1 MLQPGPT
8 RCELVDRLASL
19 APTSVLQ
26 VGGDPRWLVADLVT
40 NERFTLGVDVRLD
53 AVELARSMHRSVA
66 FAHLTPM
73 AMQLD
78 RRFDLV
84 IVGRLERGP
93 AGHQRAVVHS
103 CVQHCA
109 PGGYVAFV
117 HSARNSID
125 SMQSTD
131 HAAQAI
137 VHEFGLAPIEPHL
150 VSNEGLSIYRRSERF
165 TVHDLLFEARSTIE
179 RISACTLQERLGSND
194 PPLVLDTRTQT
205 DRARFGVIGS
215 SIHVPRTV
223 LEWHLDP
230 ANGYLHP
237 AIRSFDQPLVV
248 VCNGGYSSSL
258 AAANL
263 VRIGYT
269 AVADLIGGHHAWCE
283 AALPVERADH
293 SHLDF

>member
-1 MLQPGPT
+1 M
-8 RCELVDRLASL
+8 
-19 APTSVLQ
+19 
-26 VGGDPRWLVADLVT
+26 ADLAT
-40 NERFTLGVDVRLD
+40 NDRVTLGVDVDLG
-53 AVELARSMHRSVA
+53 AVQRARSMHRSVP
-66 FAHLTPM
+66 FAHLTPL

-84 IVGRLERGP
+84 IFGNFQRSP
-93 AGHQRAVVHS
+93 AGRQRAVVHS
-103 CVQHCA
+103 GVQHCA
-109 PGGYVAFV
+109 PGGHVAFV
-117 HSARNSID
+117 HSVGH
-125 SMQSTD
+125 STD
-131 HAAQAI
+131 SRLSTDQAT
-137 VHEFGLAPIEPHL
+137 HLTALELELTPLEPDL
-150 VSNEGLSIYRRSERF
+150 VSNDGVSIYRRSERF

-179 RISACTLQERLGSND
+179 RITAPALHERLGSND
-194 PPLVLDTRTQT
+194 PPVVIDTRTQT
-205 DRARFGVIGS
+205 DRARFGVIES

-223 LEWHLDP
+223 VEWHLDP

-263 VRIGYT
+263 VRLGYT

>member
-8 RCELVDRLASL
+8 PCELVDRLASL

-40 NERFTLGVDVRLD
+40 NERVTLGVDVRLD
-53 AVELARSMHRSVA
+53 AVKLARSMHRSVA
-66 FAHLTPM
+66 FAHLTSV

-84 IVGRLERGP
+84 IVGRLDNGP

-109 PGGYVAFV
+109 PGGHVAFV
-117 HSARNSID
+117 HSAGN
-125 SMQSTD
+125 STD
-131 HAAQAI
+131 SSHSNNHAAHAT
-137 VHEFGLAPIEPHL
+137 VHEFGLTQIAPRV
-150 VSNEGLSIYRRSERF
+150 VSNDSVSIYRRSERF

-179 RISACTLQERLGSND
+179 RVSACTLHERLGSND
-194 PPLVLDTRTQT
+194 PPVVIDTRTQT
-205 DRARFGVIGS
+205 DRARFGVIES

-223 LEWHLDP
+223 VEWHLDP

-263 VRIGYT
+263 VRLGYT